1 MNQQEVNFELLIN
14 QGIVQVSETPML
26 TEYIVFGKT
35 NSYSTCS
42 TGFEN
47 KEIKLI
53 Q

>member
-1 MNQQEVNFELLIN
+1 MNQQEVNFEILIN

-42 TGFEN
+42 TSFEN

>member
-1 MNQQEVNFELLIN
+1 MNQQEVNFEILIN

-42 TGFEN
+42 TNFEN

>member
-42 TGFEN
+42 TSFEN